1 MCFNR
6 LPIEFDHSGR
16 ASLKPGGWA
25 AAREADILAIGEAT
39 GDYREFT
46 VAPVTRIAGAMDF
59 HTRLDLANR
68 RVVDAR
74 ASAAAFRG
82 YEVLLRGRDP
92 REAMDISSR
101 VCGVCGGVHSTTS
114 SMALDM
120 AFPVVPPPLGIIA
133 RNIAQ
138 AAELLYDHILHLC
151 LLAGPD
157 YSERMCVRA
166 EPSR

>member
-16 ASLKPGGWA
+16 ASLMPGGWPS
-25 AAREADILAIGEAT
+25 ARDPERLTIGETASN
-39 GDYREFT
+39 DLREFT

-59 HTRLDLANR
+59 QTTLDLPNR

-92 REAMDISSR
+92 REAMEISSR

-120 AFPVVPPPLGIIA
+120 ALPVVPPPLGIIA

-138 AAELLYDHILHLC
+138 AAELLYDHILHIC
-151 LLAGPD
+151 LLAGPAYFSQAPD
-157 YSERMCVRA
+157 PRGFT
-166 EPSR
+166 